1 MFLNVC
7 DFGMKMSTSQPI
19 KVLFAREVEL
29 CWQTGEYFHDKIIH
43 VQEL

>member
-1 MFLNVC
+1 MFQNVC

-19 KVLFAREVEL
+19 KVLLAREAEL
-29 CWQTGEYFHDKIIH
+29 CWLTGEYFYAKIIH